1 MSAFSLLPTAKQML
15 DGHLSDEAKQSF
27 DESMPLLRVSPIA
40 STAAQVVSSC
50 FMDISRVDPREL
62 QRSVRF
68 ALDLVTAHRIA
79 KGSVINQ
86 ERVTAMRET
95 LEERLASAFSEFD
108 IGAMPSS
115 WSWQKAAE
123 TLSVEIALQLI
134 REQENEP
141 THPAFQKD

>member
-1 MSAFSLLPTAKQML
+1 MAAISLLLTAKQML
-15 DGHLSDEAKQSF
+15 DGHLSDDTVEAL
-27 DESMPLLRVSPIA
+27 DESMPSLRVSPIA

-79 KGSVINQ
+79 KGLVINQ

-95 LEERLASAFSEFD
+95 LEERLTAAFSEFD

-134 REQENEP
+134 REQKNEP
-141 THPAFQKD
+141 LDPAFLKE

>member
-1 MSAFSLLPTAKQML
+1 M
-15 DGHLSDEAKQSF
+15 DLSE
-27 DESMPLLRVSPIA
+27 
-40 STAAQVVSSC
+40 
-50 FMDISRVDPREL
+50 VDPREL

-68 ALDLVTAHRIA
+68 ARDLVAAHRIA
-79 KGSVINQ
+79 KGLVINQ

-95 LEERLASAFSEFD
+95 LEERLAAALSEFD

-134 REQENEP
+134 REQKNEP
-141 THPAFQKD
+141 LDPAFQKE